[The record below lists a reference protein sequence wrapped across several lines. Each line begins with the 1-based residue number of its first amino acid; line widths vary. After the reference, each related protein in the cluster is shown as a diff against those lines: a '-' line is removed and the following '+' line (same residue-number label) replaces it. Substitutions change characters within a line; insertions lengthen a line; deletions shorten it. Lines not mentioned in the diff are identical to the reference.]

1 MEVYAKSMIDKKYL
15 YLFLSWIFSVLFFH
29 NAFCLAQMEQDPLR
43 LNSSGVGF
51 CQDIT
56 MRGSVALPKVKKLQ
70 IWGNAYMA
78 GGSFSSD
85 LGEGSSFDLDNNLE
99 GIVLGCNFSMW
110 GGTVSGWYNYNKG
123 DLEQGPFSSVQ
134 KTNLGGI
141 SYFRKISNI
150 YINVLGNYGL
160 DSYTVNGIGDPGPI
174 DFDGYQANGFFE
186 VGFEM
191 MRGGFFVFKPFS
203 SLLYDYLVYEPD
215 QKEKEKCKAFYST
228 TGARIDLN
236 LAGLN
241 TFTFQIR
248 GAWAHQ
254 LLSDHD
260 PVTTYYYGRI
270 PGSIT
275 PTQLFYEG
283 DPGKDYFWGGAGLRF
298 SIKQMFSV
306 AIDYDLLTNKK
317 QTTHIGSIGVLAS
330 F

>member
-1 MEVYAKSMIDKKYL
+1 MEVYLKSVKYKRLGSLLLLFVFFFCSMDKNAPAQEAGD
-15 YLFLSWIFSVLFFH
+15 SV
-29 NAFCLAQMEQDPLR
+29 NIT
-43 LNSSGVGF
+43 SSGLDF
-51 CQDIT
+51 SKDII
-56 MRGSVALPKVKKLQ
+56 MRGSVSLPKVKRLQ

-78 GGSFSSD
+78 GGSLSPNLSD
-85 LGEGSSFDLDNNLE
+85 GSNIDFDNDIK
-99 GIVLGCNFSMW
+99 GVVLGANISLL
-110 GGTVSGWYNYNKG
+110 GGTVSGWYNYNQC
-123 DLEQGPFSSVQ
+123 DLDFNPFSSSQ

-150 YINVLGNYGL
+150 YISLLGNYGL
-160 DSYTVNGIGDPGPI
+160 DSYALDGLAAGSST

-203 SLLYDYLVYEPD
+203 SLLYDHLVYEPES
-215 QKEKEKCKAFYST
+215 EKEKCKAFYST

-236 LAGLN
+236 LAGLD

-254 LLSDHD
+254 LLSDED
-260 PVTTYYYGRI
+260 PITTYYYGRI

-275 PTQLFYEG
+275 PTQLLYEG
-283 DPGKDYFWGGAGLRF
+283 DFGKDYFWGGAGLRF
-298 SIKQMFSV
+298 SIKKMFSF
-306 AIDYDLLTNKK
+306 AIDYDLLTNHQ
-317 QTTHIGSIGVLAS
+317 QTTHIGSIGILAS